1 MGFYLGDFYTGKV
14 ISVRCSFLF
23 GGIFTHK
30 AFTHRDFSLIDQY
43 LVLSALLSFPP
54 TYLSANTQ
62 YEKMA
67 DMFPGT
73 KGFSPRTPREL
84 EGALEEA
91 MRISTG
97 PVIVN
102 VQINPL
108 SQRKPQVINMWV

>member
-1 MGFYLGDFYTGKV
+1 MNNNGIYMGMSEEQAHEHLEGQEYPTP
-14 ISVRCSFLF
+14 
-23 GGIFTHK
+23 
-30 AFTHRDFSLIDQY
+30 
-43 LVLSALLSFPP
+43 SFPP

-84 EGALEEA
+84 EGALKEA
-91 MRISTG
+91 MKITTG

-108 SQRKPQVINMWV
+108 SQRKPQEFNWLTTSKL